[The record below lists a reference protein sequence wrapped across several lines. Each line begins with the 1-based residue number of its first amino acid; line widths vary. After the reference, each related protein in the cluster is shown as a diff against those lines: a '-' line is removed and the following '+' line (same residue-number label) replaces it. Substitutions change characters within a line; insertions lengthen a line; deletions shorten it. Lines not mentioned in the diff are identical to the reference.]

1 MAVNT
6 TWNYLGKTNNGL
18 KVYDREDSH
27 FHAECGLTIELLKE
41 GLRKIQF
48 PKWTNFQKFELNFHR
63 PIGLTN
69 CVEVTASDDVVMVY
83 RKGREGMTPMVKN
96 RTAEPC
102 ECLTIILRKDENMV
116 NHSTLITSFIGAG
129 STPEP
134 WDRRLS
140 KDSKAKAEAE
150 AFWATH
156 ALIYDESLIDW
167 ERTVA

>member
-6 TWNYLGKTNNGL
+6 TWNYLGKTNDGL

-27 FHAECGLTIELLKE
+27 FHAEGGLTIELLKE

-48 PKWTNFQKFELNFHR
+48 PKWTSFQKYELNFHR
-63 PIGLTN
+63 PIGLTT
-69 CVEVTASDDVVMVY
+69 CVEVTETDDVVMVY

-102 ECLTIILRKDENMV
+102 EWLTIILRKDENMV

-167 ERTVA
+167 ERTVV